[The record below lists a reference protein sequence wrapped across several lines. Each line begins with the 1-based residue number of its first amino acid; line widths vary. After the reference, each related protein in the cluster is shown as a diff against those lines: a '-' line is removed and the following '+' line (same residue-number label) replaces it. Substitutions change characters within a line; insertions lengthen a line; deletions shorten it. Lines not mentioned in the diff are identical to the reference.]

1 MTWVKQLPQ
10 RITDSAI
17 LSSRTSDGGK
27 TPRQSSTNVVA
38 VRLICCLLLGALTAA
53 RYWTACNPSATL
65 QERIEP
71 FSVARSLMST
81 GQFANPFG
89 AMQTGPSAHLAP
101 AFPAL
106 VALVISRY
114 GDGAAGAHVLSLIS
128 ILAMA
133 LQVAA
138 FPLVAS
144 SLGMGFVTGLIAGA
158 LWLVAKPPLYASWEC
173 TIAALLLLTA
183 SWLFCRLMAAQ
194 TPRGPACIALGLNI
208 GILVLFIQTV
218 LPVIA
223 VWIVWLAR
231 ARGIGF
237 FRKGA
242 LAILIFP
249 LLLVGGWTFRNYVVF
264 HRLIAVRDN
273 LGLELAVSNND
284 CAVYGLFLS
293 EAAGCFKKEHPNVNS
308 AEAQKVVEL
317 GEPAYNAVRLH
328 EALQW
333 ILANPQRFSRLTR
346 ERFVAFWF
354 PNDTG
359 SPVTEL
365 RKPGFRALR
374 LVVYTLTVLSLL
386 GLGIL
391 FRRDPV
397 AAWLCALWL
406 ALFPAVYY
414 AIQYIDRYRAPIL
427 WVTFLLG
434 TFPIALAATRIANVA
449 LAGALYAHRRS

>member
-1 MTWVKQLPQ
+1 MDTGT
-10 RITDSAI
+10 I
-17 LSSRTSDGGK
+17 SRGASIGGRV
-27 TPRQSSTNVVA
+27 PAYSSTNVTA
-38 VRLICCLLLGALTAA
+38 ARLLCCLLLGALTAA
-53 RYWTACNPSATL
+53 RYWTAYNPLATL

-71 FSVARSLMST
+71 FSVARNLIDT

-89 AMQTGPSAHLAP
+89 AMQTGLSAHLAP

-106 VALVISRY
+106 VALVMSRY
-114 GDGAAGAHVLSLIS
+114 GDGAAGAHVLNLIS
-128 ILAMA
+128 VIAMA

-183 SWLFCRLMAAQ
+183 SWLFRRLIAAR
-194 TPRGPACIALGLNI
+194 TPRAPASIALGLNI
-208 GILVLFIQTV
+208 GILILLIQTV

-242 LAILIFP
+242 LAVIFLP

-264 HRLIAVRDN
+264 HRLILVRDN

-284 CAVYGLFLS
+284 CAVFGLFLS
-293 EAAGCFKKEHPNVNS
+293 EETGCFQKEHPNVS
-308 AEAQKVVEL
+308 PAEAQKLVQL
-317 GEPAYNAVRLH
+317 GEPAYNAVRMR
-328 EALQW
+328 EALHW
-333 ILANPQRFSRLTR
+333 IAANPGRFGRLTLA
-346 ERFVAFWF
+346 RFVAFWF

-374 LVVYTLTVLSLL
+374 LVVYTMTLLSLL

-397 AAWLCALWL
+397 AAWLCALWM
-406 ALFPAVYY
+406 ALFPAIYY

-427 WVTFLLG
+427 WVTFVLG
-434 TFPIALAATRIANVA
+434 AFPIALASTRIVNAAFTV
-449 LAGALYAHRRS
+449 LHLRTEGRAH